1 MSRRLLAVGLLSAVV
16 GVGACYDLD
25 PFLYSRKRVDHYTLP
40 AEGETP
46 EETVLPEQIEPVEL
60 VVDGQVRLGAAY
72 VKATQQPPR
81 AYVLYFHG
89 ICCNLNQHISRPKGL
104 ANLGY
109 DVLVFDYRGWGTS
122 TDLEPTEPGLLDDS
136 RAALAWL
143 SARAGVPADRIV
155 YYGRSFGSAV
165 ATQLAA
171 HVPPAALVLESP
183 FSSVQGLVRDS
194 SNMDLPAGF
203 FAEGSWD
210 TEGRVRSLQGVPLL
224 LLHGTA
230 DDFIRPEFSEH
241 LYSVAREPKQL
252 VLVDGADHDTVPQRL
267 GVDYARTL
275 GTFLETTHIHP

>member
-16 GVGACYDLD
+16 GGGACYSLD
-25 PFLYSRKRVDHYTLP
+25 PFLYKRTRVEHYTLP
-40 AEGETP
+40 AEGDTP
-46 EETVLPEQIEPVEL
+46 EETVSPEQIEPVEL

-72 VKATQQPPR
+72 VKAIQQPPR

-89 ICCNLNQHISRPKGL
+89 ICCNLDAHISRPKGL

-122 TDLEPTEPGLLDDS
+122 TDLEPTEPGLLEDS
-136 RAALAWL
+136 KAALAWL
-143 SARAGVPADRIV
+143 SARAGLPADRLV

-171 HVPPAALVLESP
+171 HAPPAALILESP

-194 SNMDLPAGF
+194 SNMDLSAGF
-203 FAEGSWD
+203 FSEGSWD

-241 LYSVAREPKQL
+241 LYSVAHEPKQL
-252 VLVDGADHDTVPQRL
+252 VLVEGADHDDVPQRL

-275 GTFLETTHIHP
+275 GVFLEGNHTHP

>member
-1 MSRRLLAVGLLSAVV
+1 MSRRLLATGLLSAVV
-16 GVGACYDLD
+16 GVGACYGLD
-25 PFLYSRKRVDHYTLP
+25 PFLYSRTRVEHYTLP
-40 AEGETP
+40 AEGSTP
-46 EETVLPEQIEPVEL
+46 EETVAPEQIEPVEL

-89 ICCNLNQHISRPKGL
+89 ICCNLNQHIARPKGL

-122 TDLEPTEPGLLDDS
+122 TDLEPTEPGLLEDS

-143 SARAGVPADRIV
+143 SARAGVPAEHIV

-165 ATQLAA
+165 ASQLAA

-194 SNMDLPAGF
+194 SNMDLPGGF

-252 VLVDGADHDTVPQRL
+252 VLVEGAHHDNVPQQM

-275 GTFLETTHIHP
+275 GAFLEVARTQP

>member
-1 MSRRLLAVGLLSAVV
+1 MSRRVLPLGVLLMGV
-16 GVGACYDLD
+16 GVGACYELD
-25 PFLYSRKRVDHYTLP
+25 PFLYSRTRVEHYTLP
-40 AEGETP
+40 ARGDTP
-46 EETVLPEQIEPVEL
+46 EETVSPEQIEPVEL

-89 ICCNLNQHISRPKGL
+89 ICCNLDAHLARPKGL

-122 TDLEPTEPGLLDDS
+122 TDVEPTEPGLLEDS

-143 SARAGVPADRIV
+143 TARTGLPADRLV

-171 HVPPAALVLESP
+171 DAPPGALILESP

-203 FAEGSWD
+203 LSEGSWD
-210 TEGRVRSLQGVPLL
+210 TEGRVRALQGVPLL

-230 DDFIRPEFSEH
+230 DDFVRPEFSER
-241 LYSVAREPKQL
+241 LYSVAHEPKRL
-252 VLVDGADHDTVPQRL
+252 VWVDGADHDNVPQRM
-267 GVDYARTL
+267 GVEYARTL
-275 GTFLETTHIHP
+275 GNFLEQSRTGP

>member
-1 MSRRLLAVGLLSAVV
+1 MSRRLLAVGLLSAMV

-25 PFLYSRKRVDHYTLP
+25 PFLYKRTRVDHYTLP

-46 EETVLPEQIEPVEL
+46 EETVSPEQIEPVEL

-72 VKATQQPPR
+72 VRATQQPPLG
-81 AYVLYFHG
+81 YVLYFHG
-89 ICCNLNQHISRPKGL
+89 ICCNLDAHISRPKGL

-122 TDLEPTEPGLLDDS
+122 TDLEPTEPGLLEDS

-143 SARAGVPADRIV
+143 SARAGVPADRLV

-165 ATQLAA
+165 ASQLAA

-194 SNMDLPAGF
+194 SNMDLPGGF

-252 VLVDGADHDTVPQRL
+252 VLVEGAHHDNVPQQM

-275 GTFLETTHIHP
+275 GAFLEVARTQP